1 MFGHFVG
8 LALKGL
14 KYDHALKSLSHVKLH
29 NINYTLLFYTFFRM
43 CLLLGKIQYQLLKW
57 PRKTSRNGFYVSCR
71 SNRQTETFWKI
82 FSKSSTRTP
91 PRMFSWHVPP
101 TYKTPLDLWSSLPV
115 KELAKFI
122 FLMLT
127 VSTHLFRDRLPIL
140 FLIQSKFKWINIY
153 SPWNQEE

>member
-29 NINYTLLFYTFFRM
+29 NINYTLLFYTFFRI

-91 PRMFSWHVPP
+91 PRMFSWDVSP
-101 TYKTPLDLWSSLPV
+101 TYKTPLDLWSSLLV
-115 KELAKFI
+115 KELAKFQLPKYFHVAFCSVQFFFSSVKRYGERDLFSF
-122 FLMLT
+122 FLYP
-127 VSTHLFRDRLPIL
+127 SI
-140 FLIQSKFKWINIY
+140 
-153 SPWNQEE
+153 